1 MRNADFASLPR
12 NDRGDILNLSD
23 VFLDLTDAQID
34 RLSDDDW
41 TRVQEY
47 QEEIEIM
54 KADFL
59 EHEMPLYDRPTLDTS
74 NPTN

>member
-1 MRNADFASLPR
+1 MLNADFASLPR
-12 NDRGDILNLSD
+12 NERGDILNLSD

>member
-1 MRNADFASLPR
+1 MRNTDFKMLPR
-12 NDRGDILNLSD
+12 NERGDILNLST

-54 KADFL
+54 KADFIEYEL
-59 EHEMPLYDRPTLDTS
+59 PLYNRPTLDTS

>member
-1 MRNADFASLPR
+1 MRNTDFNMLPR
-12 NDRGDILNLSD
+12 NERGDILNLST

-54 KADFL
+54 KADFIEYEL
-59 EHEMPLYDRPTLDTS
+59 PLYNRPTLDTF
-74 NPTN
+74 NQQ

>member
-1 MRNADFASLPR
+1 MRNTDFNMLPR
-12 NDRGDILNLSD
+12 NERGDIINLST

-54 KADFL
+54 KADFIEYEL
-59 EHEMPLYDRPTLDTS
+59 PSYNRPTLDTS